1 MSISAH
7 ASAFA
12 TAEKTPPFKLDTIDK
27 LSGSANWKGWS
38 VIITHYFRV
47 TKTLGVVD
55 GSIPK
60 TGTAKE
66 QEEWEQVDNA
76 ATLVFLTTIDQ
87 SIMHL
92 IDPATMTS
100 KQIWDT
106 LKANYSATSTLTSF
120 VKFKQYVVV

>member
-12 TAEKTPPFKLDTIDK
+12 TAEKTPSFKLDTIDK

-66 QEEWEQVDNA
+66 QEEW
-76 ATLVFLTTIDQ
+76 
-87 SIMHL
+87 
-92 IDPATMTS
+92 
-100 KQIWDT
+100 
-106 LKANYSATSTLTSF
+106 
-120 VKFKQYVVV
+120 